1 MKYTLITVA
10 AAVLLTGCAASK
22 EYVLYAETQQKIAQA
37 NAQAHAMAESARYA
51 ALAEI
56 AKNGDPASR
65 VAAAMSLSFAGNN
78 NNGNRAL
85 QTPQVNPPRN
95 WQDTALQWTSVLLPA
110 VTQMYGIAANR
121 DVAITQS
128 NNMAAV
134 SQSTNNTMLGMA
146 NAHNATATAGFNANA
161 ATASSGFSAVQN
173 TSASGFTAVTNATAA
188 GFNAAT
194 AIAGSIKPNI
204 TITGNTGTSINAGNS
219 GGTSTSGA
227 TTYQPLSGT
236 GVIGSGAYSFSDT
249 RNMSTTTTTTTKST
263 DSRNQATTTNSNNQ
277 TTTTDSRNQSSS
289 TQTTNNS
296 TTNNTTSG
304 STSGS
309 GDGGSTSGDSTSGD
323 GGFTTGP

>member
-1 MKYTLITVA
+1 MKLQTLALIGSVI
-10 AAVLLTGCAASK
+10 LLTGCAASK

-37 NAQAHAMAESARYA
+37 NAQAYAMAESSRYA

-56 AKNGDPASR
+56 AKNGDATAR
-65 VAAAMSLSFAGNN
+65 VAAAMSLSFS
-78 NNGNRAL
+78 NGGGQGQRTLAS
-85 QTPQVNPPRN
+85 PQVNPPKN

-134 SQSTNNTMLGMA
+134 SQSTNSTMLGMA
-146 NAHNATATAGFNANA
+146 NAHNSTAVAGFNANS
-161 ATASSGFSAVQN
+161 ATAASGFTAVQN
-173 TSASGFTAVTNATAA
+173 TSASGFSAVTNVTNA

-204 TITGNTGTSINAGNS
+204 TITGNTGSSINAGNS

-227 TTYQPLSGT
+227 ATYQPLSGT
-236 GVIGSGAYSFSDT
+236 GVIGSGSFSDS
-249 RNMSTTTTTTTKST
+249 RNMSTTTTTTTT

-277 TTTTDSRNQSSS
+277 TTS
-289 TQTTNNS
+289 
-296 TTNNTTSG
+296 NTT
-304 STSGS
+304 TQ
-309 GDGGSTSGDSTSGD
+309 GGGN
-323 GGFTTGP
+323 

>member
-56 AKNGDPASR
+56 AKNGDSASR

-85 QTPQVNPPRN
+85 QTPNVNPPRN

-146 NAHNATATAGFNANA
+146 NAHNSTATAGFNANA
-161 ATASSGFSAVQN
+161 ATASSGF
-173 TSASGFTAVTNATAA
+173 TAVTNAAA
-188 GFNAAT
+188 SGFNAAT
-194 AIAGSIKPNI
+194 TIAGSIKPNI

-236 GVIGSGAYSFSDT
+236 GVIGSGSYSFSDT
-249 RNMSTTTTTTTKST
+249 RNMSTTTTTSTT

-277 TTTTDSRNQSSS
+277 TTT
-289 TQTTNNS
+289 S
-296 TTNNTTSG
+296 TTTTGTGTNSG
-304 STSGS
+304 S
-309 GDGGSTSGDSTSGD
+309 
-323 GGFTTGP
+323 

>member
-10 AAVLLTGCAASK
+10 AAVLLTGCAANK
-22 EYVLYAETQQKIAQA
+22 EYILYAETQQKIAQA

-78 NNGNRAL
+78 NNGGNRAL

-249 RNMSTTTTTTTKST
+249 RNMSTTTTTKST

-304 STSGS
+304 STSGGS
-309 GDGGSTSGDSTSGD
+309 DGGSD